1 MAEANKGTAT
11 QLIETKTLT
20 AEEFES
26 KYIPILNAVAE
37 LVISHPEIPEDM
49 DQSDLLGSITLLTSE
64 MRNELTGRV
73 PEIVA
78 LQDKIAKQAKQI
90 VKLQDTNQILFLK
103 QGNYRDPNE
112 LEEPVKPQKKS
123 FDDIKRMIESL

>member
-1 MAEANKGTAT
+1 MAESNEGTAT